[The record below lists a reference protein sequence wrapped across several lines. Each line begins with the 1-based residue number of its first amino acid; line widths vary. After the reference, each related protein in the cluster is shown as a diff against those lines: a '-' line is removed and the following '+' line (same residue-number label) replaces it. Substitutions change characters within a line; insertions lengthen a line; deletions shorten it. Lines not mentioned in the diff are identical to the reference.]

1 MQEKVDRYLS
11 TPFLRKKAPLD
22 VGLIPKTTAGQERK
36 KLWLID
42 RTCKAKMKTRFFENN
57 TTSDHAGLQ
66 ETSQYSELQR
76 PLSAL
81 ERREIMLQEK
91 AEQVRLKESR
101 KLLVSEMMQK
111 QKEAEIRKKIHHRN
125 FKRIEKENAVKK
137 LQWAR
142 ESAAERLV
150 NKLNTDDS
158 RIAAFKEVQ
167 EQQRRAIAAIQRRVF
182 RSSHS
187 PFTLSCILLHPH
199 PITPSLMNPPTQ
211 GRDGVF
217 RKSIKISLDHGRLKR
232 RQGC

>member
-1 MQEKVDRYLS
+1 MLTLVKNMQEKVDRYLS

-42 RTCKAKMKTRFFENN
+42 RTCKAKMKTNFFENN
-57 TTSDHAGLQ
+57 TTSDHAVLQ
-66 ETSQYSELQR
+66 ETSRYSELQR

-91 AEQVRLKESR
+91 EEQIRLKESR

-182 RSSHS
+182 RSPHSHLH
-187 PFTLSCILLHPH
+187 TILHP
-199 PITPSLMNPPTQ
+199 PPPTSNHAPSHEPSHTRTRW
-211 GRDGVF
+211 G
-217 RKSIKISLDHGRLKR
+217 L
-232 RQGC
+232 